1 MTMRTDTIVDDYL
14 TALEE
19 VTRSLPRPAI
29 QQAVGI
35 LYECWV
41 RGGTVFTL
49 GNGGSASTASHLAC
63 DLAKATALP
72 GRRRLK
78 ALALVDN
85 VPLVS
90 AWTND
95 SGFGSVFAEQLEPWL
110 RAEDVLVALSVHGGS
125 GEGDAGPW
133 SQNLGRA
140 LALARSRG
148 ARVIGLSGFGG
159 GRLGDEA
166 DVCIVVPAG
175 EEPLG
180 TPVVESLHVAVHHL
194 LCVALRQRIA
204 DAGPD
209 GPDGRRDCGYL
220 PGHSQPG

>member
-1 MTMRTDTIVDDYL
+1 VDEYL
-14 TALEE
+14 ATLEE
-19 VTRSLPRPAI
+19 ATRSLPRREV
-29 QQAVGI
+29 QQAVDI
-35 LYECWV
+35 LYECWL

-49 GNGGSASTASHLAC
+49 GNGGSASTASHLAS
-63 DLAKATALP
+63 DLAKATIVP

-85 VPLVS
+85 VSLVS

-133 SQNLGRA
+133 SQNLARA
-140 LALARSRG
+140 VALARSRG
-148 ARVIGLSGFGG
+148 AQVIGLSGFGG
-159 GRLGDEA
+159 GLLRHEA
-166 DVCIVVPAG
+166 NVCIVVPAG

-180 TPVVESLHVAVHHL
+180 TALVESLHVALHHL

-204 DAGPD
+204 GAAA
-209 GPDGRRDCGYL
+209 
-220 PGHSQPG
+220 

>member
-1 MTMRTDTIVDDYL
+1 MVIRTDTIVDEYL
-14 TALEE
+14 ATLAEA
-19 VTRSLPRPAI
+19 TRGLPKREI
-29 QQAVGI
+29 QQAVDI
-35 LYECWV
+35 LYECWL
-41 RGGTVFTL
+41 RGGTVFAL

-63 DLAKATALP
+63 DLAKATMVP

-95 SGFGSVFAEQLEPWL
+95 SGFSSVFAEQLEPWL

-133 SQNLGRA
+133 SQNLARA
-140 LALARSRG
+140 VALARSRA

-159 GRLGDEA
+159 GLLRDQA

-175 EEPLG
+175 QEPLG
-180 TPVVESLHVAVHHL
+180 TPLVESLHVAVHHL
-194 LCVALRQRIA
+194 FCVALRQRIA
-204 DAGPD
+204 DARPN
-209 GPDGRRDCGYL
+209 GRRDRGDF